1 MTPFDQLAPQWLTKL
16 QTDLAITQVNAAG
29 ILGNLGYESGGF
41 NALQEIKPL
50 VLGSRGGLGCAQW
63 TAGRRVAFENWCA
76 NHNLT
81 TDSDAANYGFLC
93 EELRTTHAY
102 VLSKLRSETT
112 VERSVFVF
120 GRYYEAP
127 YGTTDTHMPAYAER
141 LAYAKR
147 ALSGATVAPTR
158 SNATVADVQRRLIAL
173 GHDVGAVDGVAGPR
187 TCQAILDALTK
198 S

>member
-1 MTPFDQLAPQWLTKL
+1 MTPFNQLAPLWLTRL
-16 QTDLAITQVNAAG
+16 QTDLAISQVNAAG

-41 NALQEIKPL
+41 EHLQEISPM
-50 VLGSRGGLGCAQW
+50 VVGSRGGLGCAQW
-63 TAGRRVAFENWCA
+63 TASRRIAFEKWA
-76 NHNLT
+76 AAHQLDT
-81 TDSDAANYGFLC
+81 SGDAANYGFLC

-127 YGTTDTHMPAYAER
+127 YGTTDTHLPAYAER

-147 ALSGATVAPTR
+147 ALAGTATTPTR

-187 TCQAILDALTK
+187 TCQAILDVLA
-198 S
+198 